1 VSEDLIQTLT
11 RFHREVVMP
20 DVVRVIDR
28 AFEEKLTP
36 FRDEVLTNFD
46 AVYKRF
52 DDLAIEYQALKGGMI
67 RLEQRMDRL
76 EKTLL

>member
-1 VSEDLIQTLT
+1 MSEDLIQTLT

>member
-1 VSEDLIQTLT
+1 MAEDLIQTLT